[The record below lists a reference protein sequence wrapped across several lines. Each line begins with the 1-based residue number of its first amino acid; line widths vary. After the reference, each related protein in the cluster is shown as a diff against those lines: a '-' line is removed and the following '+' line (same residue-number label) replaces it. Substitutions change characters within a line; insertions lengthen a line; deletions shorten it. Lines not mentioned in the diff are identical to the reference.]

1 MKKNSGKF
9 LILGLLVL
17 IVLLTI
23 FPATALA
30 APGGM
35 IVKAATKT
43 LWGKLLLGA
52 LTIILL
58 PLIIYIAVKE
68 ALAVSRT
75 KRDLQKL
82 TAMNSLF
89 RWSFIKERTFAVVSQ
104 IHAAWKK
111 TDLGRAKDWMT
122 HWFWQNQK
130 LLYLEQ
136 WDESGLVNH
145 CTLKRIVSVK
155 PMRLEYD
162 ENEPGDGEGS
172 RVILMVKVN
181 LQDYLAEKDTG
192 IIVEGDEL
200 FKDHESI
207 WTLLL
212 ENGQWKLSM
221 INESNLSLLYSR
233 MKNDLGVARE
243 HLISGHKFQSK
254 NDQSA

>member
-1 MKKNSGKF
+1 MKKNSRKI
-9 LILGLLVL
+9 LIFSLFVVV
-17 IVLLTI
+17 VLLAI

-43 LWGKLLLGA
+43 LWGKLLLAA
-52 LTIILL
+52 LAIILL
-58 PLIIYIAVKE
+58 PLIIYFAVRE

-75 KRDLQKL
+75 RRDLQKL
-82 TAMNSLF
+82 TEMNGLF
-89 RWSFIKERTFAVVSQ
+89 RWSFINERAYAVVSQ
-104 IHAAWKK
+104 VHAAWKK
-111 TDLGRAKDWMT
+111 TDLEKAKEWMT

-136 WDESGLVNH
+136 WEESGLANH
-145 CTLKRIVSVK
+145 CKLKRIVSVK
-155 PMRLEYD
+155 PLRVEYD
-162 ENEPGDGEGS
+162 EKEPGDGEGS
-172 RVILMVKVN
+172 RVVLMIKVN

-192 IIVEGDEL
+192 TIVEGDEL

-233 MKNDLGVARE
+233 MKNDLGDARE
-243 HLISGHKFQSK
+243 HLLTGHKFQGK
-254 NDQSA
+254 KDQSA